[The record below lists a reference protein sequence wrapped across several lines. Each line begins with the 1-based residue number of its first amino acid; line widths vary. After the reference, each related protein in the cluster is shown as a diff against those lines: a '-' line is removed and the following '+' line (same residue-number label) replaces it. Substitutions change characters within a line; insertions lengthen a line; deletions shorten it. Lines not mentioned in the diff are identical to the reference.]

1 MALTQIFPSG
11 WEIINTRMQ
20 EGEGSWKN
28 SPSEYQD
35 IRDDRVYTYFGLEAN
50 ETVTYYMQLNAAY
63 MGKYYLPGT
72 YCTAMYDH
80 TISAGNK
87 GQWIEVKK
95 E

>member
-1 MALTQIFPSG
+1 
-11 WEIINTRMQ
+11 
-20 EGEGSWKN
+20 
-28 SPSEYQD
+28 
-35 IRDDRVYTYFGLEAN
+35 
-50 ETVTYYMQLNAAY
+50 